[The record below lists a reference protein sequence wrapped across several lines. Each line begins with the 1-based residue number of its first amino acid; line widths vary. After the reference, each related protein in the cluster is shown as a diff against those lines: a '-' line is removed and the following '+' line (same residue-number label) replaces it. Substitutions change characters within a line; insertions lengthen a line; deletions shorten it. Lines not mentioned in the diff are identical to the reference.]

1 MRYLI
6 GILAVVC
13 ISCGGNAPT
22 APTPP
27 PAPPPSP
34 INISGNWQGT
44 WTYTPNGGGQ
54 RTVTAMTL
62 QLTQSTASVNGTF
75 QIQGATGTLTGSTD
89 PSSFSGTFTIQ
100 GRTIAGL
107 PCNGQG
113 IVSGPASLQQL
124 RWSNQ
129 VINSNDCTWFS
140 ANEWLLT
147 R

>member
-6 GILAVVC
+6 SILVLACV
-13 ISCGGNAPT
+13 SCGSSPT
-22 APTPP
+22 APTPAPAP
-27 PAPPPSP
+27 PAP
-34 INISGNWQGT
+34 INIAGNWQGT
-44 WTYTPNGGGQ
+44 WTYTPISGGG

-62 QLTQSTASVNGTF
+62 QLTQSGGSVNGTF
-75 QIQGATGTLTGSTD
+75 QIQGATGSVTGSTD
-89 PSSFSGTFTIQ
+89 PSVFSGTFTIQ
-100 GRTIAGL
+100 GRTTAGL

-113 IVSGPASLQQL
+113 IVSGAAALQQL
-124 RWSNQ
+124 RWTNQ